1 MKIIIQ
7 IFGKKNCNDSKKAE
21 RFFKERGIKIQ
32 FINLKEKAP
41 SKGELK
47 SICSKYSLEELL
59 DTEGTEYKKR
69 NLQYMVFDLE
79 ETLIE
84 NPILFKSPI
93 ARFKNDVTLG
103 YKPEEWEKWIKK

>member
-1 MKIIIQ
+1 MIIQ

-47 SICSKYSLEELL
+47 SICNKFPLEELI
-59 DTEGTEYKKR
+59 DTDSKEYKKR
-69 NLQYMVFDLE
+69 NLQYMIFDLE
-79 ETLIE
+79 ETLLE
-84 NPILFKSPI
+84 TPVLFKSPI
-93 ARFKNDVTLG
+93 GRYKNEITLG
-103 YKPEEWEKWIKK
+103 YQLDIWKKWTEAK

>member
-1 MKIIIQ
+1 MIIQ

-47 SICSKYSLEELL
+47 SICSKFPLEELT
-59 DTEGTEYKKR
+59 DTNSSEYKKR

-79 ETLIE
+79 ETLLE

-93 ARFKNDVTLG
+93 GRFKNEITLG
-103 YKPEEWEKWIKK
+103 YEPEIWKKWIEK

>member
-1 MKIIIQ
+1 MIQ
-7 IFGKKNCNDSKKAE
+7 IFGKKNCNESKKAE
-21 RFFKERGIKIQ
+21 RFFKERGIKVQ

-47 SICSKYSLEELL
+47 SITAKYPLEELI
-59 DTEGTEYKKR
+59 DVDGTEYKNR

-79 ETLIE
+79 ETLLE

-93 ARFKNDVTLG
+93 LRNKNEVILG
-103 YKPEEWEKWIKK
+103 YDPEILKRWAELEK

>member
-1 MKIIIQ
+1 MIIQ
-7 IFGKKNCNDSKKAE
+7 IFGKKNCNDSRKAE

-47 SICSKYSLEELL
+47 SICAKYPIEELI
-59 DTEGTEYKKR
+59 DTESKEYKKM
-69 NLQYMVFDLE
+69 NLQYMVFDIE
-79 ETLIE
+79 ETLLE

-93 ARFKNDVTLG
+93 GRFNREITIG
-103 YKPEEWEKWIKK
+103 YQPEVWKTWTEK

>member
-1 MKIIIQ
+1 MIIQ

-47 SICSKYSLEELL
+47 SIINKYPLEELI

-79 ETLIE
+79 ETLLE

-93 ARFKNDVTLG
+93 GRFKNEATLG
-103 YKPEEWEKWIKK
+103 YQPEIWKEWIAKLK

>member
-1 MKIIIQ
+1 MIIQ

-21 RFFKERGIKIQ
+21 RFFKERNIKYQ

-41 SKGELK
+41 SKRELK
-47 SICSKYSLEELL
+47 TITGKIPLEELI
-59 DTEGTEYKKR
+59 DENSTEYKKR

-79 ETLIE
+79 ETLLE

-93 ARFKNDVTLG
+93 CRLNNDITLG
-103 YKPEEWEKWIKK
+103 YTPEIWKNWIKK